1 LRNEVDMG
9 ASVLVVEDDPHVR
22 MMLDELLHD
31 QGLDVWLAPDDLTAY
46 QVLSQEAKRF
56 SVLLTDVN
64 LGAGND
70 GFDVA
75 RRARG
80 LNADIEV
87 IFISGFPVD
96 QRRFARE
103 GGVFLT
109 KPLNLPV
116 LAELVRAATSRR
128 VN

>member
-1 LRNEVDMG
+1 MG

-87 IFISGFPVD
+87 IFMSGFPVD
-96 QRRFARE
+96 QRRFSRE

-116 LAELVRAATSRR
+116 LAELVRAATAKR

>member
-1 LRNEVDMG
+1 MG

-56 SVLLTDVN
+56 AVLLTDIN

-87 IFISGFPVD
+87 IFMSGFPVD
-96 QRRFARE
+96 QRRFSRE

-116 LAELVRAATSRR
+116 LAELVRAATAKR